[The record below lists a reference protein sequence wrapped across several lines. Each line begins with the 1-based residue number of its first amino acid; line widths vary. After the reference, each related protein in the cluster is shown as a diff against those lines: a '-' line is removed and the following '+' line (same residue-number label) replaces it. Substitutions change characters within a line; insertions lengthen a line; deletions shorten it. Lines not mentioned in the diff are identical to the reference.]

1 MAHKLTKSKA
11 RKILKEG
18 TARGKKLTAK
28 QKKFFGAVAGGQKPY
43 KDTLKH
49 PKARTK
55 VNRAIKGAKKAV
67 PAGMH
72 KMAGGQMMSDA
83 EMKKMMKKTMK
94 VKS

>member
-43 KDTLKH
+43 KDTPKH
-49 PKARTK
+49 PKAPK
-55 VNRAIKGAKKAV
+55 KANRAKKGGV
-67 PAGMH
+67 PLGMH
-72 KMAGGQMMSDA
+72 RMMNGQLMSDK
-83 EMKKMMKKTMK
+83 EMAKRMKKTMK